1 MRLVFYGDYASK
13 CADIVVGIHTAR
25 EEEGRV
31 GILCCRLHKRLRTE
45 LPGKVLPPMPKKN
58 KQSSTA
64 SNLLSAVKGGDD
76 SDASSISSISTMG
89 VPQPIQTS
97 MNSLSVRGKS
107 TLFSFLQQK
116 FDSSKDHRKSP
127 SVNSF
132 SGRASPRSSIDSRSM
147 NQSPVPAPTPSDEVR
162 CFPVIK
168 LESS

>member
-1 MRLVFYGDYASK
+1 VKRKGELEFFVGRRYGDFS
-13 CADIVVGIHTAR
+13 
-25 EEEGRV
+25 
-31 GILCCRLHKRLRTE
+31 RLHKRLRTE

-107 TLFSFLQQK
+107 TPFSFFLQK
-116 FDSSKDHRKSP
+116 FNPYKDHRKSP

-147 NQSPVPAPTPSDEVR
+147 NHSPAPTPAPSDEVR
-162 CFPVIK
+162 SCSVLFK
-168 LESS
+168 LGCS

>member
-1 MRLVFYGDYASK
+1 MKRKGELEFFVGRRYGDFS
-13 CADIVVGIHTAR
+13 
-25 EEEGRV
+25 
-31 GILCCRLHKRLRTE
+31 RLHKRLRTE

-107 TLFSFLQQK
+107 TLFSFFQQK
-116 FDSSKDHRKSP
+116 FDPSKDHRKSP

-147 NQSPVPAPTPSDEVR
+147 NQSPVPAPAPSDEVR
-162 CFPVIK
+162 CFPDIK